1 MRFLPTRV
9 HGYLD
14 YLLGAVLLMG
24 PWVFNFDRGGA
35 ETWIPVLLGAVVML
49 YSLFTDYEMGL
60 MKSIPMPVHLWL
72 DGLVGVLLA
81 LSPWLFGFSR
91 YVWAPHLLLG
101 LIAIGAAFTTQ
112 TIPSHEAFTESH
124 SRAM

>member
-35 ETWIPVLLGAVVML
+35 ETWIPVLLGAGVML